1 MDEFGGVLF
10 IIIVIALSLFVIA
23 AIWKV
28 FVKAGQPGWG
38 IFIPIFNIY
47 LLLMIAGRPAWWI
60 ILYLIPLVNLVVA
73 IIVNI
78 DIAKNFGKDTAF
90 GLGLAFLGFIF
101 YPILGFGSAT
111 YNKVN

>member
-1 MDEFGGVLF
+1 MDDFGGVLL
-10 IIIVIALSLFVIA
+10 ILIAIAFALFYLVSV
-23 AIWKV
+23 WKV

-38 IFIPIFNIY
+38 ILIPIYNIY
-47 LLLMIAGRPAWWI
+47 LVLKIAGRPGWWLL
-60 ILYLIPLVNLVVA
+60 LYLIPLVNIVIA

-90 GLGLAFLGFIF
+90 GLGLAFLGIIF
-101 YPILGFGSAT
+101 YPILAFGSAT